1 MTELSVD
8 VRTNGIVKNKILVV
22 VAILGAI
29 LISML
34 MFGVLVTDENK
45 KISAD
50 ESIMAYRE
58 NDIKDTDQLLQDI
71 SAKKLAASTTVKSSI
86 PLQSSTSLSQLVPP
100 IKTTNTESDKEVS
113 LDSQVV
119 AEYKKKQLMRQYASL
134 SAKSLIFSSA
144 SVTANNL
151 PNNPESISRGKAN
164 INTQVMPEST
174 ATEINYLK
182 SEVIDLKSP
191 YQIMAGSIIPAIM
204 INGLNSDLSGQVI
217 AQVRENVYDSSSGKY
232 LLIPQGA
239 KLVGL
244 YDNNIAYG
252 QERILVAWNRLI
264 YANGRS
270 INLKAMPGS
279 DLEGY
284 TGFYDKVDNKYW
296 KIFGSSFIMGVIT
309 GAMQYSQN
317 NTNANVQSGGIG
329 VATNNTPTV
338 GNTLSGSL
346 GQQLGQ
352 TGLMVT
358 QKNLNVQPTLII
370 RPGYLFNI
378 MVTADII
385 LRPINTKS

>member
-358 QKNLNVQPTLII
+358 QKN
-370 RPGYLFNI
+370 
-378 MVTADII
+378 
-385 LRPINTKS
+385 